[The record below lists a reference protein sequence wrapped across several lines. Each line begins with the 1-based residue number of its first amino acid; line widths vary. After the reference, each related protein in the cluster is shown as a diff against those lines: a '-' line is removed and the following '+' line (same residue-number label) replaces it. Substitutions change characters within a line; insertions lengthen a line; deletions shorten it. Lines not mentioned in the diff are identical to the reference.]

1 MNNESIL
8 IDMNLLEDIINELN
22 KYYNSSTKQTVFT
35 LPEIFS
41 KQDRETFISAWLAYL
56 LNSQNNGF
64 GNAPLNALLG
74 LMGEYS
80 VDENEMVIVET
91 EHTFANN
98 GRRIDILITT
108 DSYLIGIENKLYSVE
123 QFDQTNDYWKSMKA
137 MRNDEK
143 ELLCI
148 YLKPEA
154 NNSNPQNPNFMVITY
169 AQICEAFRS
178 IPYDHCRD
186 SRKNF
191 FFYEFILYVE
201 EKLMS
206 RSNTGFPEMKEDVRL
221 FFENRTIL
229 KQAQSNYVKFVS
241 DLGVW
246 LKNRIEELAP
256 QLKSDY
262 PKSNFWQIRDYEE
275 WVKLNFH
282 FELFWNI
289 PKVISELNKDDIV
302 WLCVH
307 LESAQPEVK
316 KYFGSPTGSS
326 LYKERIEVDFTDEV
340 HADESVKK
348 IIERLCYEPFRK
360 YAIIA
365 NECLL
370 TMK

>member
-1 MNNESIL
+1 MNKESNL
-8 IDMNLLEDIINELN
+8 IDMNLLEDIINELR
-22 KYYNSSTKQTVFT
+22 KYYNSSTRQPVFT

-80 VDENEMVIVET
+80 VDENEQVIVET
-91 EHTFANN
+91 EHTFTNN

-108 DSYLIGIENKLYSVE
+108 SSYLIGIENKLYSYE
-123 QFDQTNDYWKSMKA
+123 QFDQTNDYWKSMKSICK
-137 MRNDEK
+137 DKK

-148 YLKPEA
+148 YLKPDA
-154 NNSNPQNPNFMVITY
+154 NNSYPQNPNFKVITY
-169 AQICEAFRS
+169 AQLCEAFRS

-206 RSNTGFPEMKEDVRL
+206 RSNTGFPEMKEDVRW
-221 FFENRTIL
+221 FHENSSIL
-229 KQAQSNYVKFVS
+229 KKAQLNFNKFVS

-256 QLKSDY
+256 QFKSDL
-262 PKSNFWQIRDYEE
+262 PKSSFWQIRDHEE

-282 FELFWNI
+282 FELMWDNT
-289 PKVISELNKDDIV
+289 KCISEIIQQDTV
-302 WLCVH
+302 WLCIH
-307 LESAQPEVK
+307 LESARPEVK
-316 KYFGSPTGSS
+316 QFFGSPMGSS
-326 LYKERIEVDFTDEV
+326 LHKERIEVDFSDEA
-340 HADESVKK
+340 HADESVMK
-348 IIERLCYEPFRK
+348 IIKRLCDNPYRE
-360 YAIIA
+360 YAIKA

-370 TMK
+370 HLN